1 MDLDLRFDG
10 QFDIKEHD
18 LKWWN
23 APNSWYF
30 DDSGLVVNM
39 NAKQDFWRK
48 TYYKPLLIKNNGHL
62 LYKEFD
68 MQEKLMLET
77 HFKLNAKTQ
86 FDQGGIMVYFD
97 EEHWIKTG
105 IEEADGA
112 NRLSCVVTNGF
123 SDWSTQV
130 YASDELLIRV
140 YKLGVDFVVEAKD
153 IDKESWSF
161 IRICHLNCKED
172 TNMFRFGLYACAPTD
187 TGGSVQFSYAR
198 YKQVDSF
205 HHTS

>member
-1 MDLDLRFDG
+1 MDVDLKFSG

-23 APNSWYF
+23 SPDSWCF
-30 DDSGLVVNM
+30 DESGLVVNM

-68 MQEKLMLET
+68 IQENVMLET
-77 HFKLNAKTQ
+77 HFKLNTKHQ
-86 FDQGGIMVYFD
+86 FDQGGLMVYID

-105 IEEADGA
+105 IENADGV
-112 NRLSCVVTNGF
+112 NRLSCVVTNCY

-130 YASDELLIRV
+130 YNSGELSIRL
-140 YKLGVDFVVEAKD
+140 YKLGSDFIVERKD
-153 IDKESWSF
+153 DKDTWSF
-161 IRICHLNCKED
+161 IRICHLNWESPKS
-172 TNMFRFGLYACAPTD
+172 FRFGLFACSPTEA
-187 TGGSVQFSYAR
+187 GGSVVFSYAK

-205 HHTS
+205 HH